1 MAPKSCSLKT
11 SFFAFDFFNICG
23 HHILDYASPTYV
35 KIWGSWFTKWHKFL
49 NRQEDERVCNLWGNM
64 DIVVTTTFGRLW
76 CLLGG
81 GEARGASI
89 SLALHSGCPVREEKR
104 IRMCSEAHTCRGRSK
119 PPCNCLSPM
128 KSMKVKPE
136 CINSVQVV
144 QADGKV
150 ISICMDPTKQID
162 FSLCQN
168 SKFGSCRVKNRQD
181 GPMSIA
187 VNLSP
192 SNHVPVHAAFNTVAD
207 RKEANIIQR
216 AKDKLAWKICYNP
229 QGQNRLGQ
237 NVLVEMNGGTL
248 QDRLGDPD
256 SSTCLLQLH
265 DKPSNRKRLLALQG
279 CCLCLVH

>member
-1 MAPKSCSLKT
+1 MQPLRQYGYCGYNNIWQALMSIGGQRGEGWIYFSC
-11 SFFAFDFFNICG
+11 I
-23 HHILDYASPTYV
+23 
-35 KIWGSWFTKWHKFL
+35 
-49 NRQEDERVCNLWGNM
+49 
-64 DIVVTTTFGRLW
+64 TFW
-76 CLLGG
+76 V
-81 GEARGASI
+81 
-89 SLALHSGCPVREEKR
+89 CPVREEKR

-119 PPCNCLSPM
+119 PPCNRLSPI
-128 KSMKVKPE
+128 KFVKVKPE
-136 CINSVQVV
+136 CINNVQVV

-168 SKFGSCRVKNRQD
+168 SKFGSCHVKNRQD

-192 SNHVPVHAAFNTVAD
+192 SNHVPVHAVFNTVAD

-216 AKDKLAWKICYNP
+216 AKDKLAWKICCNP
-229 QGQNRLGQ
+229 QGQNGLGQ

-265 DKPSNRKRLLALQG
+265 DKPSNLNRLLALQG
-279 CCLCLVH
+279 CCLYLVH

>member
-1 MAPKSCSLKT
+1 
-11 SFFAFDFFNICG
+11 
-23 HHILDYASPTYV
+23 
-35 KIWGSWFTKWHKFL
+35 
-49 NRQEDERVCNLWGNM
+49 
-64 DIVVTTTFGRLW
+64 
-76 CLLGG
+76 
-81 GEARGASI
+81 
-89 SLALHSGCPVREEKR
+89 
-104 IRMCSEAHTCRGRSK
+104 
-119 PPCNCLSPM
+119 M

-256 SSTCLLQLH
+256 SSTCVPNLTIVVLFPPTLYRYCLN
-265 DKPSNRKRLLALQG
+265 SNITTVKSIVDSFVFESRRKDTMYVAGRLK
-279 CCLCLVH
+279 

>member
-1 MAPKSCSLKT
+1 
-11 SFFAFDFFNICG
+11 
-23 HHILDYASPTYV
+23 
-35 KIWGSWFTKWHKFL
+35 
-49 NRQEDERVCNLWGNM
+49 
-64 DIVVTTTFGRLW
+64 
-76 CLLGG
+76 
-81 GEARGASI
+81 
-89 SLALHSGCPVREEKR
+89 
-104 IRMCSEAHTCRGRSK
+104 MCSEAHTCRGRSK

-237 NVLVEMNGGTL
+237 NVVVEMNGGTL

-279 CCLCLVH
+279 CCCLYLVH

>member
-1 MAPKSCSLKT
+1 
-11 SFFAFDFFNICG
+11 
-23 HHILDYASPTYV
+23 
-35 KIWGSWFTKWHKFL
+35 
-49 NRQEDERVCNLWGNM
+49 
-64 DIVVTTTFGRLW
+64 
-76 CLLGG
+76 
-81 GEARGASI
+81 
-89 SLALHSGCPVREEKR
+89 
-104 IRMCSEAHTCRGRSK
+104 
-119 PPCNCLSPM
+119 M

-229 QGQNRLGQ
+229 QRQNRLGQ

-265 DKPSNRKRLLALQG
+265 DKPSNRNRCSQPQD
-279 CCLCLVH
+279 CCTVSTNSVQCGVPRTGMGMNVNLSDSESLIKCGTSRCVIPGLGFNLIIG